1 MSACDVVTIGQPA
14 KGVVTIGDPVCYS
27 SSEVANAALIALLTN
42 YVSPATGSTTPVEY
56 LALYVY
62 DPIFVFTQGETG
74 FVLMGENASLFCVGV
89 DNGAFTGESG
99 FRGGSSAAED
109 YIVQLGLNVLHPD
122 ADFVAK
128 VEGYIS
134 EMAGLPIKV
143 VQG

>member
-1 MSACDVVTIGQPA
+1 MSACDVVIGTPA
-14 KGVVTIGDPVCYS
+14 KGVVTIGDPVCYG
-27 SSEVANAALIALLTN
+27 SSEMARAALVALLTN
-42 YVSPATGSTTPVEY
+42 YISGTTGSTTPVEY

-62 DPIFVFTQGETG
+62 DPIFVFTQGESG

-89 DNGAFTGESG
+89 NDGAFTGESG

-128 VEGYIS
+128 VEKCIS
-134 EMAGLPIKV
+134 EMAGLPIRV
-143 VQG
+143 IQG

>member
-1 MSACDVVTIGQPA
+1 MSACDVVTIGHPA

-27 SSEVANAALIALLTN
+27 SSEAANAALIALLTN
-42 YVSPATGSTTPVEY
+42 YVSPTTGSTTPVEY

-62 DPIFVFTQGETG
+62 DPIFVFTQGENG

-89 DNGAFTGESG
+89 NDGTFTGESG
-99 FRGGSSAAED
+99 FRGGSSAAEEH
-109 YIVQLGLNVLHPD
+109 IVQLGLNVLHPD